1 MLKQTGGEDRP
12 VQYNSEERLLA
23 AGGDISLFG
32 PLQKKKG
39 NAGRVKLGRG
49 FENRVGSCLS
59 DSDKKRVPNL
69 YACTFV

>member
-1 MLKQTGGEDRP
+1 M
-12 VQYNSEERLLA
+12 
-23 AGGDISLFG
+23 FG